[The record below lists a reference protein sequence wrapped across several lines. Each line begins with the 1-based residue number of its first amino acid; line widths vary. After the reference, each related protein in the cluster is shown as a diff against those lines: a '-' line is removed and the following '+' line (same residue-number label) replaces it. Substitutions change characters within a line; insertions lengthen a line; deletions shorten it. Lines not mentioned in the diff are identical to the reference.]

1 MAQVVKILILT
12 DTFTSHL
19 LHFGGAEGR
28 GQDAAHPLP
37 RVISQEEQAV
47 RHGLAGNNKFLRRQH
62 AGWPSID
69 RLRRVERVVPGRRR
83 PYQSVW
89 EAAELFHHHLPQDV
103 WVCDHHDWF
112 AAHVIPESS
121 IFNGESEKKSLVL
134 RGLIN
139 G

>member
-1 MAQVVKILILT
+1 MAQVVKILIST

-47 RHGLAGNNKFLRRQH
+47 RHGLAGNNNFLRRQH
-62 AGWPSID
+62 TGWRPSKD
-69 RLRRVERVVPGRRR
+69 RLWSVERVVPGWRR
-83 PYQSVW
+83 PYQPVW

-103 WVCDHHDWF
+103 WVCDHHDWL
-112 AAHVIPESS
+112 AAHVIPEIS
-121 IFNGESEKKSLVL
+121 IFNRENEKKSLGF
-134 RGLIN
+134 RWCD
-139 G
+139 